1 MLSRRHLRI
10 RVMQALYAYYQSD
23 NKDMLQTEQELL
35 RGTNKIYELYL
46 LTMQMILELANQ
58 EEMYYA
64 DQPASAVTGI
74 KKSVVRKLGDNLFV
88 QWLQNNLSFARQV
101 RDNKISWQNEMDAVK
116 KSFFQIRQSDQYKAY
131 CAKADSSIKEEI
143 DFITWIFAEVFTRQ
157 EFVFS
162 TLEEK
167 SIYWAESIELIQG
180 MITKTLEGSKSK
192 GEFKLLSLFKDE
204 EDDVRF
210 MRELV
215 KKTIQDDEYLT
226 QIIGEKTKNWEADRI
241 AMVDIILMKMALSE
255 MLHQTSIPVK
265 VSINEYIDISKDYST
280 PNSKSFING
289 VIDKLAVELKSQGKI
304 VKIGRGLM
312 E

>member
-46 LTMQMILELANQ
+46 LTMQMILELVNQ

-88 QWLQNNLSFARQV
+88 QWLSTNTSFKKLTK
-101 RDNKISWQNEMDAVK
+101 DNKISWQNEMDAVK
-116 KSFFQIRQSDQYKAY
+116 KSFYQIRQADQYKAY
-131 CAKADSSIKEEI
+131 CAKADSTIKEDI

>member
-10 RVMQALYAYYQSD
+10 RVMQALYSYYQSD

-74 KKSVVRKLGDNLFV
+74 KKSVERKLGDNLFV
-88 QWLQNNLSFARQV
+88 QWLSNNSAFKKLTK
-101 RDNKISWQNEMDAVK
+101 DNKISWQNEMDAVK

-131 CAKADSSIKEEI
+131 CAKAESSIKEDI
-143 DFITWIFAEVFTRQ
+143 DFITWIFSEVFTRQ

-192 GEFKLLSLFKDE
+192 GEFKLLNLFKDE

-210 MRELV
+210 MRDLV

-226 QIIGEKTKNWEADRI
+226 QIIGEKTK
-241 AMVDIILMKMALSE
+241 K
-255 MLHQTSIPVK
+255 T
-265 VSINEYIDISKDYST
+265 
-280 PNSKSFING
+280 
-289 VIDKLAVELKSQGKI
+289 GKQI
-304 VKIGRGLM
+304 VLRW
-312 E
+312 

>member
-1 MLSRRHLRI
+1 
-10 RVMQALYAYYQSD
+10 MQALYSYYQSD

-46 LTMQMILELANQ
+46 LTMQMILELVNQ

-88 QWLQNNLSFARQV
+88 QWLSTNASFKKLTK
-101 RDNKISWQNEMDAVK
+101 DNKISWQNEMDAVK
-116 KSFFQIRQSDQYKAY
+116 KSFYQIRQADQYKAY
-131 CAKADSSIKEEI
+131 CAKADSSIKEDI

>member
-35 RGTNKIYELYL
+35 RGTNKIFELYL
-46 LTMQMILELANQ
+46 LTLQMILELANQ
-58 EEMYYA
+58 EELYYA
-64 DQPASAVTGI
+64 DQPVSAVTGT
-74 KKSVVRKLGDNLFV
+74 KKSVERKLGENIFV
-88 QWLQNNLSFARQV
+88 AWLQNNASFSRQV
-101 RDNKISWQNEMDAVK
+101 KDHKISWQNEMDAVR
-116 KSFFQIRQSDQYKAY
+116 KSFFQIRQSDQYKDYSKTVEAST
-131 CAKADSSIKEEI
+131 KSDVE
-143 DFITWIFAEVFTRQ
+143 FITWIFTEVFTRQ

-167 SIYWAESIELIQG
+167 SIYWAESIDLIQS

-192 GEFKLLSLFKDE
+192 GEFKLLNLFKDE
-204 EDDVRF
+204 EDDVKF
-210 MRELV
+210 MRDLV

-226 QIIGEKTKNWEADRI
+226 QLISEKTKNWEADRI
-241 AMVDIILMKMALSE
+241 AMVDIILMKMALTE
-255 MLHQTSIPVK
+255 MLHLSSIPVK

>member
-10 RVMQALYAYYQSD
+10 RVMQALYSYYQSD

-46 LTMQMILELANQ
+46 LTMQMIIELVNQ

-88 QWLQNNLSFARQV
+88 QWLSTNASFKKLTK
-101 RDNKISWQNEMDAVK
+101 DNKISWQNEMDAVK
-116 KSFFQIRQSDQYKAY
+116 KSFYQIRQADQYKAY
-131 CAKADSSIKEEI
+131 CAKADSSIKEDI

>member
-58 EEMYYA
+58 EELYYA
-64 DQPASAVTGI
+64 DQPVSAVTGT
-74 KKSVVRKLGDNLFV
+74 KKSVERKLNDNLFV
-88 QWLQNNLSFARQV
+88 QWLLNNSSFNKMVKDQ
-101 RDNKISWQNEMDAVK
+101 KISWQNETDAVR
-116 KSFFQIRQSDQYKAY
+116 KSFFQIRQSDQYKDY
-131 CAKADSSIKEEI
+131 CKKAESSIKEDI

-167 SIYWAESIELIQG
+167 SIYWAESIDLIQS
-180 MITKTLEGSKSK
+180 MITKTLEGSKAK

-204 EDDVRF
+204 EDDIRF
-210 MRELV
+210 MREMV
-215 KKTIQDDEYLT
+215 KNTIKDDEYLT

-241 AMVDIILMKMALSE
+241 ALVDIILMKMALSE
-255 MLHQTSIPVK
+255 MIHQSSIPIK
-265 VSINEYIDISKDYST
+265 VSINEYIDISKDFST

>member
-58 EEMYYA
+58 EELYYA
-64 DQPASAVTGI
+64 DQPISAVTGV
-74 KKSVVRKLGDNLFV
+74 KKSVERKLGDNIFV

-101 RDNKISWQNEMDAVK
+101 RDSKISWQNEMDAVR
-116 KSFFQIRQSDQYKAY
+116 KSFFQIRQADQYKDY
-131 CAKADSSIKEEI
+131 CKNPNPSIKEEI

-180 MITKTLEGSKSK
+180 MITKTLEGSKAK

-226 QIIGEKTKNWEADRI
+226 QLISDKTKNWEADRI

-265 VSINEYIDISKDYST
+265 VSIN
-280 PNSKSFING
+280 
-289 VIDKLAVELKSQGKI
+289 
-304 VKIGRGLM
+304 
-312 E
+312 